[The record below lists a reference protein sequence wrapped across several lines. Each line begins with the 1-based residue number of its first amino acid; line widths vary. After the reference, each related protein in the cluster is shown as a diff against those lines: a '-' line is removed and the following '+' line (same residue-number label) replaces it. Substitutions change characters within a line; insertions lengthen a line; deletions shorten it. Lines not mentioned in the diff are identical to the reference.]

1 MKRKIIFAILLTI
14 SICVVS
20 ASAQEKTIV
29 NDSGARAM
37 LFGKHKFSVQWID
50 FWKYFGTAT
59 VTNRV
64 GVYYLKGEQRQRGG
78 GTDFVTIDGVVTQ
91 IDAKE
96 FRFNGT
102 IVVQVSS
109 NNNGNPCERNG
120 EMTFKI
126 TGKRKYW
133 RLQEMQSPCGT
144 ETDYVDI
151 FFR

>member
-1 MKRKIIFAILLTI
+1 MKRKLILAIFLTI
-14 SICVVS
+14 SIFGLS
-20 ASAQEKTIV
+20 AKAQEKTIV
-29 NDSGARAM
+29 NSQSAKTM
-37 LFGKHKFSVQWID
+37 LLGKHKFAVQWID

-59 VTNRV
+59 VTNRG
-64 GVYYLKGEQRQRGG
+64 GVYYLKGQQRQRG

-102 IVVQVSS
+102 IVVQISS
-109 NNNGNPCERNG
+109 NNDGNPCERNG

-133 RLQEMQSPCGT
+133 RLQEMQSPCGV

>member
-1 MKRKIIFAILLTI
+1 MKRKFILLVFLLVSVFGI
-14 SICVVS
+14 S
-20 ASAQEKTIV
+20 ATAQEKTVV
-29 NDSGARAM
+29 NSPSARAM
-37 LFGKHKFSVQWID
+37 LVGRHKFAVQWID
-50 FWKYFGTAT
+50 FWKYFGAAT
-59 VTNRV
+59 VTNRD

-78 GTDFVTIDGVVTQ
+78 RDFVTIDGVITE

-96 FRFNGT
+96 FKFNGK
-102 IVVQVSS
+102 IVISVSYI
-109 NNNGNPCERNG
+109 NQGTPCERSG

-133 RLQEMQSPCGT
+133 RLQEMQSPCGV